1 MREEFEKL
9 PEIARIIKEHDAF
22 YCNKGEWY
30 LCPDD
35 DQFAEAYLD
44 GAWYAYQEQQKKID
58 KHNAKLQKFIDE
70 LTKTE
75 QDDKDNKI
83 EFWRG
88 FAECAGS
95 ARDVFLRDV
104 GELK

>member
-1 MREEFEKL
+1 MREQFENL
-9 PEIARIIKEHDAF
+9 PEIAGSLSQHIYF
-22 YCNKGEWY
+22 G
-30 LCPDD
+30 DD
-35 DQFAEAYLD
+35 NLYHSDLINFQKLACWMN
-44 GAWYAYQEQQKKID
+44 GAWYAYQEQQKKINE
-58 KHNAKLQKFIDE
+58 HNAKLQKFIDE

-95 ARDVFLRDV
+95 VRDVFLRDV